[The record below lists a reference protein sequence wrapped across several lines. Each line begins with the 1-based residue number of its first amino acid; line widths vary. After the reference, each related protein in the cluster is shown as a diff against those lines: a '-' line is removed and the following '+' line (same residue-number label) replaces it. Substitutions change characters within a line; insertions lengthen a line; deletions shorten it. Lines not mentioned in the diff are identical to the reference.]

1 MKKFIKALLMSL
13 VMVLALSALVACNQA
28 EEPAATTNGEQATTA
43 EPQADPITIGIVQIV
58 EHPALDAARDGFIE
72 GMTEAG
78 FIEGENV
85 IYDIQNAQGDQS
97 TLSTIAD
104 RFVNNEVDL
113 ILAIAT
119 PSAQAIAARTTDIP
133 VIGTAITSY
142 TAAELVDSDEVPGGN
157 ITGTTDM
164 NPVGDQIQLA
174 IDLVPDAQT
183 IGLIYSS
190 AEANS
195 VYQINIAKQ
204 YIEDKGLQWEERTVE
219 NTNEVHQAMQSLVRS
234 ADVIYIPTDNV
245 VASAMAIVGEIAGE
259 AGIATITGE
268 SGMVASG
275 GFATM
280 GIDYFDLGML
290 SAVMA
295 VEVINGADTAT
306 MSIRTVPGDEIVI
319 SEEALER
326 LGKTIPDRFMPYVQR
341 LDAAE

>member
-1 MKKFIKALLMSL
+1 MSL
-13 VMVLALSALVACNQA
+13 VMVLALSALVACDQA
-28 EEPAATTNGEQATTA
+28 EEPQATTNGEQATTA

-72 GMTEAG
+72 GMAEAG

-174 IDLVPDAQT
+174 IDLVSDAET

-290 SAVMA
+290 SAEMA

-341 LDAAE
+341 LEAAE